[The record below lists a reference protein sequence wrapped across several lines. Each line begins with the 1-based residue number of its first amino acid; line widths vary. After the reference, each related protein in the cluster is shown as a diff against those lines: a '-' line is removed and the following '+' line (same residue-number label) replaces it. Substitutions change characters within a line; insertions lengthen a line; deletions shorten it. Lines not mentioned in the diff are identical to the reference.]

1 MWTCLVSH
9 RLVLINDELQK
20 QKDFLERKH
29 ATNKLEENKRKK
41 KEKEK
46 NRRKK
51 GRNILQTRVLKLIFC
66 QHLTLFRHE
75 NKQFNHF
82 FFISFAALVSER
94 IARETEM
101 SKGIRNET

>member
-1 MWTCLVSH
+1 MQ
-9 RLVLINDELQK
+9 LINSKKIKE
-20 QKDFLERKH
+20 
-29 ATNKLEENKRKK
+29 KRKK
-41 KEKEK
+41 KKRIEE
-46 NRRKK
+46 KK

-82 FFISFAALVSER
+82 FSSFFAALVSER

-101 SKGIRNET
+101 SKGIRNER